1 MCNLIAIERR
11 GYANIADKPDLS
23 VYDEALN
30 YIDNVLPVDLAR
42 LQNQI
47 DDAIESWFY
56 HYDPTL
62 SNIPASGWTTNA
74 LKEAHLDDTFTN
86 LDSGQS
92 WRFTRSGPAGS
103 YVYSWALL
111 SYSAATKALV
121 LAGQAKDTADGKR
134 RVFVNTPY
142 PPYDVGDL
150 WAQGAAGDIMR
161 CKTARLTGSYVAAD
175 WEKAS
180 KYIDES
186 KASALATAAAS
197 SGMQIARD
205 DLAKRLGYTDYAAM
219 VTAATQGKTIIDGGY
234 IRTALIDAAAIVTE
248 TLVAQRL
255 TAAMIEALD
264 ITTSQLTVTSG
275 AKIGN
280 FSIYD
285 GWLTSNSAAGEDVGY
300 LDMRSASSRIAF
312 GSNLLPVSSAG
323 GSLSLTGIIQNI
335 NKALSGG
342 VTYALDLRAAG
353 DFDSSVKAV
362 ALMANGGL
370 NFRGSCS
377 FVEEVAPLNTNIS
390 NSSYST
396 AESLKWYRNFVFQ
409 APSSGYYADIYLP
422 KDAAVEATFG
432 YFTTGRAV
440 VDAGVIRIYLIC
452 TRWSS
457 GYYRVK
463 SDSSTPIIKHTG
475 DTMDYVQIN
484 AGDCCT
490 FTYLN
495 RSWYYSAS
503 NWE

>member
-1 MCNLIAIERR
+1 MGALNTPVDGVRSWQPSFGYTEIAGNQITTGVIKDALSRLVINLIEGTIYGKVTFASGTS

-111 SYSAATKALV
+111 SDSAATKALV

-255 TAAMIEALD
+255 TAAMR
-264 ITTSQLTVTSG
+264 
-275 AKIGN
+275 
-280 FSIYD
+280 SI
-285 GWLTSNSAAGEDVGY
+285 L
-300 LDMRSASSRIAF
+300 
-312 GSNLLPVSSAG
+312 
-323 GSLSLTGIIQNI
+323 
-335 NKALSGG
+335 
-342 VTYALDLRAAG
+342 
-353 DFDSSVKAV
+353 
-362 ALMANGGL
+362 
-370 NFRGSCS
+370 
-377 FVEEVAPLNTNIS
+377 
-390 NSSYST
+390 
-396 AESLKWYRNFVFQ
+396 
-409 APSSGYYADIYLP
+409 
-422 KDAAVEATFG
+422 
-432 YFTTGRAV
+432 
-440 VDAGVIRIYLIC
+440 
-452 TRWSS
+452 
-457 GYYRVK
+457 
-463 SDSSTPIIKHTG
+463 
-475 DTMDYVQIN
+475 
-484 AGDCCT
+484 
-490 FTYLN
+490 
-495 RSWYYSAS
+495 
-503 NWE
+503 